1 MNTKETAPKTTPP
14 RAAPRAVAPPKV
26 VIRGL
31 EKTFRRKKDELLALT
46 GVDLEVEQGE
56 FVCLLGPSG
65 CGKST
70 LLNLVGGFDFPTAGT
85 VEIDGHPVAGPD
97 PRRVFVF
104 QEYGIFPW
112 ASVWD
117 NVALGLRDKT
127 KDEQHKIVQHYVDL
141 VGLKGFEKSFPSE
154 LSGGMRQRV
163 AVARA
168 LAVSPDIVFM
178 DEPLG
183 ALDSLTRLQMRGE
196 ILRLWQ
202 EERMTILFVT
212 HDVDESLQLADR
224 VVVMSPRPGRIAE
237 IVPVGL
243 PHPRDIGSP
252 EYGRLKNRLYELLGV
267 SHAV

>member
-1 MNTKETAPKTTPP
+1 MNARPKIDL
-14 RAAPRAVAPPKV
+14 RGVRKV
-26 VIRGL
+26 YPL
-31 EKTFRRKKDELLALT
+31 EKDSLVVLESL
-46 GVDLEVEQGE
+46 DLQVAAGE

-70 LLNLVGGFDFPTAGT
+70 LMNIVGGFETPDAGV
-85 VEIDGHPVAGPD
+85 VEIDGQPVRGPD

-117 NVALGLRDKT
+117 NVALGLRERP
-127 KDEQHKIVQHYVDL
+127 KDEQARVVQRYIDL
-141 VGLKGFEKSFPSE
+141 VGLSGFERSFPSE

-183 ALDSLTRLQMRGE
+183 ALDSLTRLQLRAE
-196 ILRLWQ
+196 IHRLWKQ
-202 EERMTILFVT
+202 EGMTILFVT
-212 HDVDESLQLADR
+212 HDVEEALQLADR
-224 VVVMSPRPGRIAE
+224 IVVMSPRPGRIQE
-237 IVPVGL
+237 IVEVRL
-243 PHPRDIGSP
+243 PHPRSSATPGWV
-252 EYGRLKNRLYELLGV
+252 EKEAHLHRLLGV
-267 SHAV
+267 GR

>member
-1 MNTKETAPKTTPP
+1 MKAD
-14 RAAPRAVAPPKV
+14 KV
-26 VIRGL
+26 VVRGV
-31 EKTFRRKKDELLALT
+31 EKRFERKQDELLALSA
-46 GVDLEVEQGE
+46 VDLSVAQGE

-70 LLNLVGGFDFPTAGT
+70 LLNIIGGFETPTAGT
-85 VEIDGHPVAGPD
+85 VTIDGQAVTGPD

-117 NVALGLRDKT
+117 NVALGLRKLS
-127 KDEQHKIVQHYVDL
+127 KDEQARIIQRTIDL

-168 LAVSPDIVFM
+168 LAVKPDIVLM

-183 ALDSLTRLQMRGE
+183 ALDSLTRMQMRSE
-196 ILRLWQ
+196 ILRIWQ
-202 EERMTILFVT
+202 EEKMTILFVT
-212 HDVDESLQLADR
+212 HDIDEALQLADR
-224 VVVMSPRPGRIAE
+224 IVVMSPRPGRIAE
-237 IVPVGL
+237 IVEVRQE
-243 PHPRDIGSP
+243 HPRVIGSP
-252 EYGRLKNRLYELLGV
+252 EYVRVKHRLYELLGV
-267 SHAV
+267 SHSV

>member
-1 MNTKETAPKTTPP
+1 MNAPMKIDV
-14 RAAPRAVAPPKV
+14 RGARKV
-26 VIRGL
+26 YPL
-31 EKTFRRKKDELLALT
+31 KKDSLVALES
-46 GVDLEVEQGE
+46 VDLQVAAGE

-70 LLNLVGGFDFPTAGT
+70 LMNIVGGFETPDAGV
-85 VEIDGHPVAGPD
+85 VEIDGQPVRGPD

-117 NVALGLRDKT
+117 NVALGLRERP
-127 KDEQHKIVQHYVDL
+127 KDEQARVVQRYIDL
-141 VGLKGFEKSFPSE
+141 VGLSGFEKSFPSE

-183 ALDSLTRLQMRGE
+183 ALDSLTRLQLRAE
-196 ILRLWQ
+196 IHRLWKQ
-202 EERMTILFVT
+202 EGMTILFVT
-212 HDVDESLQLADR
+212 HDVEEALQLADR
-224 VVVMSPRPGRIAE
+224 IVVMSPRPGRIQE
-237 IVPVGL
+237 VVEVRL
-243 PHPRDIGSP
+243 PHPRGSATP
-252 EYGRLKNRLYELLGV
+252 GWAEKEAHLYKLLGV
-267 SHAV
+267 GR

>member
-1 MNTKETAPKTTPP
+1 MKAD
-14 RAAPRAVAPPKV
+14 KV
-26 VIRGL
+26 VVRGV
-31 EKTFRRKKDELLALT
+31 EKRFERKQDELVALSA
-46 GVDLEVEQGE
+46 VDLTVAEGE

-70 LLNLVGGFDFPTAGT
+70 LLNIIGGFETPTAGAVT
-85 VEIDGHPVAGPD
+85 IDGQPVTGPD

-117 NVALGLRDKT
+117 NVALGLRKLPA
-127 KDEQHKIVQHYVDL
+127 DEQARTIQRTIDL

-168 LAVSPDIVFM
+168 LAVKPDIILM

-183 ALDSLTRLQMRGE
+183 ALDSLTRMQMRSE
-196 ILRLWQ
+196 ILRIWQ
-202 EERMTILFVT
+202 EEKMTILFVT
-212 HDVDESLQLADR
+212 HDIDEALQLSDR
-224 VVVMSPRPGRIAE
+224 IVVMSPRPGRIAE
-237 IVPVGL
+237 IVEVRQQ
-243 PHPRDIGSP
+243 HPRVIGSE
-252 EYGRLKNRLYELLGV
+252 EYVRVKHRLYELLGV
-267 SHAV
+267 SRSV